1 MSYKSLK
8 HGLNTI
14 EQLERELHLKQLQIN
29 RLLNITQ
36 AINSNVK
43 VGELFE
49 MYSSFL
55 SWEMGVRKMAL
66 FFRKDDQ
73 WHCAAALGFD
83 KTEVDAMELSKEL
96 TSYTRPN
103 NLSDSSHPFVKQFD
117 VVIPVLHKDVPL
129 AYVFLGG
136 FGEDEDMYSKVQ
148 FITTITNI
156 ITVAI
161 ENKRLFKQQLEQQL
175 LQQEMKLASEMQQL
189 LIPDALPSNDFY
201 ELAGIYQPHLNVG
214 GDYYDYIQHEDGRL
228 TFCIADIAG
237 KGVAAALLMSN
248 FQANFHSL
256 LPLFDDLR
264 AFVAALN
271 QAVLRITKGERFLTF
286 FVAQYNPATRML
298 EYVNAGHTQPALAM
312 SGKVFRLKEGTTV
325 LGALDELPFVEKG
338 AVKIEGPALILLSTD
353 GLSELRNESDEFI
366 DQDFGDGFILENA
379 GLSAAEF
386 NSRLLKALDSFKGGA
401 KFQDDFTVLTCKI
414 F

>member
-43 VGELFE
+43 TGELFE

-66 FFRKDDQ
+66 FFRQ
-73 WHCAAALGFD
+73 EENWLCTATIGLD
-83 KTEVDAMELSKEL
+83 KSQIDASSISRELVH
-96 TSYTRPN
+96 YTRPN
-103 NLSDSSHPFVKQFD
+103 NLSDSSNPFVKQFD
-117 VVIPVLHKDVPL
+117 VVIPVRHKDVPL
-129 AYVFLGG
+129 AYVFIGG

-175 LQQEMKLASEMQQL
+175 LQQEMQLASEMQQL
-189 LIPDALPSNDFY
+189 LIPDALPSNDHY
-201 ELAGIYQPHLNVG
+201 ELAGIYKPHLIVG
-214 GDYYDYIQHEDGRL
+214 GDYYDYIQHEDGKL

-256 LPLFDDLR
+256 LPLFEDLKE
-264 AFVAALN
+264 FVQALN
-271 QAVLRITKGERFLTF
+271 EAVLRITKGERFLTF
-286 FVAQYNPATRML
+286 FVAQYDPGSRML

-312 SGKVFRLKEGTTV
+312 NGEVFRLKEGTTV
-325 LGALDELPFVEKG
+325 LGALDELPFIEKG

-353 GLSELRNESDEFI
+353 GLSELRNEKDEFI
-366 DQDFGDGFILENA
+366 DQEFGKGFILKYS
-379 GLSAAEF
+379 GLSAVDF
-386 NSRLLKALDSFKGGA
+386 NNKLLSELDRFKGKA
-401 KFQDDFTVLTCKI
+401 KFQDDFTVFTCKV